1 MAKGQVHQHTKGS
14 EGVNGEY
21 IVYKCKHCIL
31 EFIMPID
38 GVRRAEVMN
47 TIISCPLCHGGV
59 SKVGA
64 YEDLKQCM
72 EKVNTYERKNGRI
85 VQTRYK

>member
-1 MAKGQVHQHTKGS
+1 
-14 EGVNGEY
+14 VNGEY

-64 YEDLKQCM
+64 YEDLRVCM
-72 EKVNTYERKNGRI
+72 EDARVYKRINGRVHQI
-85 VQTRYK
+85 K